1 MKIKLNSY
9 SANNFLSSRLAIC
22 STKQVSFYAT
32 DRQANLLNLA
42 VQYFTCI
49 IGGNPCFKFAFRGK
63 TPELSTVISFWAK
76 LCKVSKEMCFCS
88 KDHADN
94 CKKKPVECPNGC
106 GELIVVEEV
115 GA

>member
-1 MKIKLNSY
+1 M
-9 SANNFLSSRLAIC
+9 
-22 STKQVSFYAT
+22 
-32 DRQANLLNLA
+32 
-42 VQYFTCI
+42 QYFTCI

-63 TPELSTVISFWAK
+63 PPELSSVISFWAK

-94 CKKKPVECPNGC
+94 CKKKPVRECPNGC
-106 GELIVVEEV
+106 GELIVAEEV